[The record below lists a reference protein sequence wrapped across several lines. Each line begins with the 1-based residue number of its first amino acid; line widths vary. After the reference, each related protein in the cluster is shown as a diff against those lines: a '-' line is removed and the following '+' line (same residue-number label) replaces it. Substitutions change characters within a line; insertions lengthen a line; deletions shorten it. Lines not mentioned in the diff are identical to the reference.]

1 MEDDAVCRE
10 VVAPQRTEAEEA
22 LIGSLLIDGECIARI
37 APMLQP
43 GDFYRERNQL
53 CYDAAMA
60 LSHRNQAI
68 DQTTLAGE
76 LARTGKLDLI
86 GGMAY
91 LSHLVSITPTS
102 VHAEDYADIVSRT
115 AAMRKLIAAGVQ
127 DRRTRLQRHRRPG
140 HDAAAGRGRALRGQ
154 EHHAA
159 ARLPVLPGHF
169 RPLPAGA
176 AVVRG
181 RPPNGHGRSDHVGVL
196 GPGRGPGRVPAL

>member
-1 MEDDAVCRE
+1 MTLYAERLL
-10 VVAPQRTEAEEA
+10 PHNIEAEEA

-53 CYDAAMA
+53 CYDAATA

-76 LARTGKLDLI
+76 LARTEKLDLI

-115 AAMRKLIAAGVQ
+115 AAMRKLISPQAQRSPSWATATPTTWTPRCG
-127 DRRTRLQRHRRPG
+127 RPRTRSTPSG
-140 HDAAAGRGRALRGQ
+140 T
-154 EHHAA
+154 
-159 ARLPVLPGHF
+159 
-169 RPLPAGA
+169 
-176 AVVRG
+176 
-181 RPPNGHGRSDHVGVL
+181 PPSSATSSPSGTFSTATCRSSS
-196 GPGRGPGRVPAL
+196 RTWTTS